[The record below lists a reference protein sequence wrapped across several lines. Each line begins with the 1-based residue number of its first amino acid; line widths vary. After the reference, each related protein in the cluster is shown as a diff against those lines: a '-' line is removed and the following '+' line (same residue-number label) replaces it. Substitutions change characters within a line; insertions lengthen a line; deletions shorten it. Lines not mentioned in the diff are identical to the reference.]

1 MKPKQIIFILVA
13 TFLFYCLLNNNTYNE
28 YFIEKFQ
35 SQHTKEVQPVK
46 SSELVDNSNN
56 LDFEQGIANKEQHIP
71 IANINLCKKD
81 NIEIIEEQQV
91 HEELVNDEEVQLKD
105 KPEDK
110 LEDKLE
116 DKPEDKLE
124 DKPKVNKNILDQEF
138 NPDHNPN
145 LNREPSIESCQKNC
159 KYFKY
164 DVDYYQLVNFDNLL
178 NKNSCGLKKQ
188 TQCGLSNDILQELK

>member
-35 SQHTKEVQPVK
+35 SQQ
-46 SSELVDNSNN
+46 SEKNKPEEPVDNSNN
-56 LDFEQGIANKEQHIP
+56 LDFEQGIVNKEQHIP
-71 IANINLCKKD
+71 ISNINQCKKD
-81 NIEIIEEQQV
+81 KIEIIEEQQV
-91 HEELVNDEEVQLKD
+91 HEELVNDEEVQL
-105 KPEDK
+105 
-110 LEDKLE
+110 E
-116 DKPEDKLE
+116 DKPEDKPK

-138 NPDHNPN
+138 NPTHNPN
-145 LNREPSIESCQKNC
+145 LNKEPSIESCQKNC